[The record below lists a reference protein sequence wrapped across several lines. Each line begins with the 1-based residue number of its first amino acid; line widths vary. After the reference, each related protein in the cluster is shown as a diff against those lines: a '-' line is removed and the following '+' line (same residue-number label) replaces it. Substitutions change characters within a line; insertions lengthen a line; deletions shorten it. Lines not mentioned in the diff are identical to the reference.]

1 MSDKK
6 TRFKK
11 DKFFEGIIKKEWSDS
26 ERNQKREENIHEK
39 SSFVFLTL
47 MIAGSMMTG
56 CSLDRMAKEGSETE
70 KKTVSVTKKTETPAE
85 APKKTEGE
93 KETSSQEAQPE
104 REDAESSEGTVNNSG
119 QNSEQNVQASQ
130 PQDAEEE
137 IPFQGWDS
145 IVLYDIDMNSVQVK
159 QGDDGTG
166 NWYDENGVSYGNL
179 DEVDESQP
187 IENENGEIYYWN
199 GSLAEQAA
207 REANGEEDSGK
218 EGIND
223 PYDLFT
229 WNPMT
234 DTYTPYQ
241 QAGSDG
247 SPVGQGTGWYYYNEE
262 AGEYRPW

>member
-1 MSDKK
+1 MKK
-6 TRFKK
+6 AALF
-11 DKFFEGIIKKEWSDS
+11 
-26 ERNQKREENIHEK
+26 
-39 SSFVFLTL
+39 FLTL

-56 CSLDRMAKEGSETE
+56 CSLDRMAKERSETE
-70 KKTVSVTKKTETPAE
+70 KKTVSVTKNTETPAETQKKAETPAE

-104 REDAESSEGTVNNSG
+104 REDAESSEGTVNDSG
-119 QNSEQNVQASQ
+119 QNSEENGQASQ
-130 PQDAEEE
+130 PQNTEEE

-159 QGDDGTG
+159 QGNDGTG

-179 DEVDESQP
+179 DEVDESLP

-223 PYDLFT
+223 PYDLYT

>member
-1 MSDKK
+1 MKK
-6 TRFKK
+6 AALF
-11 DKFFEGIIKKEWSDS
+11 
-26 ERNQKREENIHEK
+26 
-39 SSFVFLTL
+39 FLTL

-104 REDAESSEGTVNNSG
+104 REDAESSEGTVNNGG

-218 EGIND
+218 EGINA